1 MGVQMNL
8 IQFLKKTDECMDKMT
23 KEQLAYFIHEQARN
37 LNEEKREIF
46 LTNLIKSL
54 NREENTKEADG
65 NEENG
70 ALKKEIRERTADVRK
85 KVREINAGKVS
96 LTSEINEEYDD
107 WYNSSAPEFLF
118 EDPEHI
124 FETIKDACKLVHL
137 CIDEELYSDGYKL
150 ADDLIAT
157 EINTLGDYAEYC
169 DEWVSIYELVA
180 EQFLEINYK
189 QLILDALYA
198 AYQGNAL
205 ENRPQ
210 ALYDII
216 CNSQYSAVTIEEVMQ
231 QGAREPDQCSE
242 FLRLWIEFL
251 KKQNSRISTKLLEEA
266 VDLAGDAS
274 YLLEEARESAK
285 IHPEMYLHLL
295 EKCKQKKEWKKGI
308 EIGQEAVEKIP
319 SIYKIRGKCAVMTS
333 VFAQQLKMT
342 EQAEECWRKAFESD
356 TTVVNYLR
364 LITESKDSA
373 ECAEIAKRIYRDV
386 YSRNGSSSDI
396 YGRYN
401 GPELNTLSKTMYFS
415 LAFLSKEWDTVLQ
428 RGMQVREG
436 VGWTG
441 TFMKQGIALFCLAL
455 YSKDE
460 LQPGCKEMLR
470 QLTCYMNFN
479 SDEYSSGLIR
489 NMETKDSELL
499 WKCLLK
505 WKENLSVSEAEEK
518 KIIIKLEKW
527 VKLRVQGIMDGN
539 HRKYY
544 NECAAFISAVG
555 EVKEICGE
563 KNAKADLMEE
573 YRILYPRRRA
583 FHEELR
589 AYGMKDTRK
598 HR

>member
-8 IQFLKKTDECMDKMT
+8 IQFLKKIDECMDKMK

-46 LTNLIKSL
+46 LGNLLKSS
-54 NREENTKEADG
+54 NREKSAKETER

-70 ALKKEIRERTADVRK
+70 VLKKEIKERAADVRK
-85 KVREINAGKVS
+85 KVTEINAGKVS
-96 LTSEINEEYDD
+96 LTSAINEEYDD

-124 FETIKDACKLVHL
+124 FETIKEACKLVHL
-137 CIDEELYSDGYKL
+137 CIDAELYSDGYKL

-169 DEWVSIYELVA
+169 DEWVSIYELVT

-216 CNSQYSAVTIEEVMQ
+216 SNSQYSAVTIEEVMQ
-231 QGAREPDQCSE
+231 QGVREPDQCSE

-251 KKQNSRISTKLLEEA
+251 KKQDSRISTKLLEEA
-266 VDLAGDAS
+266 IDLAGDAS

-285 IHPEMYLHLL
+285 MHPEMYLHLL

-308 EIGQEAVEKIP
+308 EIGQEAIERIP

-342 EQAEECWRKAFESD
+342 ELAEEYWRKAFESD

-364 LITESKDSA
+364 LITESKDSSKYTDA
-373 ECAEIAKRIYRDV
+373 AKRICRDV
-386 YSRNGSSSDI
+386 YSRNGTSSDI

-401 GPELNTLSKTMYFS
+401 GPDLNVLSKTMYFS
-415 LAFLSKEWDTVLQ
+415 LAFLSRDWDTVLQ
-428 RGMQVREG
+428 KGMQVQEG

-460 LQPGCKEMLR
+460 LQSGCREMLR

-479 SDEYSSGLIR
+479 SDEYSSGLIQD
-489 NMETKDSELL
+489 MKMKDLELL

-505 WKENLSVSEAEEK
+505 WKENLSVSETEQK
-518 KIIIKLEKW
+518 KIIANLERW

-544 NECAAFISAVG
+544 NECAAFIAAVG

-563 KNAKADLMEE
+563 KNAKADLMEK
-573 YRILYPRRRA
+573 YRSLYSRRRA

-589 AYGMKDTRK
+589 AYGMKDTGK

>member
-1 MGVQMNL
+1 MNL

-23 KEQLAYFIHEQARN
+23 KEQLAYFIHEEARN

-46 LTNLIKSL
+46 LGNLIKSL
-54 NREENTKEADG
+54 NREESAKEADG
-65 NEENG
+65 NEENR
-70 ALKKEIRERTADVRK
+70 ALKKEIREKTADVRK
-85 KVREINAGKVS
+85 KIREINAGKVS
-96 LTSEINEEYDD
+96 LTSVINEEYDD

-124 FETIKDACKLVHL
+124 FKTIEEACKLVHL
-137 CIDEELYSDGYKL
+137 CIDAELYSDSYKL

-157 EINTLGDYAEYC
+157 EINILGDYAEYC
-169 DEWVSIYELVA
+169 DEWVSVYELVT

-198 AYQGNAL
+198 AYQGNML
-205 ENRPQ
+205 EDRPQ

-216 CNSQYSAVTIEEVMQ
+216 CNSQYSAITIEEMLQ
-231 QGAREPDQCSE
+231 QGAREPEQCAE

-251 KKQNSRISTKLLEEA
+251 KKQNTRISTKLLEEA

-285 IHPEMYLHLL
+285 LHPELYLHLL

-319 SIYKIRGKCAVMTS
+319 SIYKTRGKCAVMTS

-342 EQAEECWRKAFESD
+342 ELAEECWKKAFESD

-364 LITESKDSA
+364 LITESKDSS
-373 ECAEIAKRIYRDV
+373 EYTETVKRICRDV
-386 YSRNGSSSDI
+386 YSRNGTSSDI
-396 YGRYN
+396 YGRYS
-401 GPELNTLSKTMYFS
+401 GPELNVLSKTMYFS

-428 RGMQVREG
+428 KGMQVREG

-460 LQPGCKEMLR
+460 LQSGCREMLR
-470 QLTCYMNFN
+470 QLTWYMNFN
-479 SDEYSSGLIR
+479 SDEYASGLIQ
-489 NMETKDSELL
+489 NMKIKDSELL

-505 WKENLSVSEAEEK
+505 WKENLSISETEQK
-518 KIIIKLEKW
+518 QIIMKLEKW
-527 VKLRVQGIMDGN
+527 VELRVQGIMDGN

-544 NECAAFISAVG
+544 NECAAFIAALG

-589 AYGMKDTRK
+589 GYGMKDTRK

>member
-1 MGVQMNL
+1 MNL

-23 KEQLAYFIHEQARN
+23 KEQLVYFIHEQARN

-46 LTNLIKSL
+46 LGNLIKSL
-54 NREENTKEADG
+54 NREESAKEAGG
-65 NEENG
+65 NEENS
-70 ALKKEIRERTADVRK
+70 ALKKEIRERTADIRK

-96 LTSEINEEYDD
+96 LTSVINEEYDD

-124 FETIKDACKLVHL
+124 FETIKEACKLVHL
-137 CIDEELYSDGYKL
+137 CIDAELYSDGYKL

-169 DEWVSIYELVA
+169 DEWISIYELVT

-198 AYQGNAL
+198 AYQGNVL

-210 ALYDII
+210 VLYDII
-216 CNSQYSAVTIEEVMQ
+216 CNSQYSAVAIEEVMQ

-308 EIGQEAVEKIP
+308 EFGQEAVEMIP

-342 EQAEECWRKAFESD
+342 EQAKECWRKAFESD

-364 LITESKDSA
+364 LIIKSKDSA
-373 ECAEIAKRIYRDV
+373 EYTETAKRIYRDV
-386 YSRNGSSSDI
+386 YSRNGTSSDI

-428 RGMQVREG
+428 KGMQVREG

-441 TFMKQGIALFCLAL
+441 TFMKQGIAMFCLAL

-460 LQPGCKEMLR
+460 LQSGCREMLR

-479 SDEYSSGLIR
+479 SDEYSSGLLE
-489 NMETKDSELL
+489 NMKMKDSELL

-505 WKENLSVSEAEEK
+505 WKENLSVSEAEQK

-527 VKLRVQGIMDGN
+527 VKLRVRGIMDGN

-544 NECAAFISAVG
+544 NECAAFIAAVG

-563 KNAKADLMEE
+563 ENAKADLMEE

>member
-1 MGVQMNL
+1 MNL

-23 KEQLAYFIHEQARN
+23 KEQLAYFIHEEARN

-46 LTNLIKSL
+46 LGNLIKSL
-54 NREENTKEADG
+54 NREESAKEADG
-65 NEENG
+65 NEENR
-70 ALKKEIRERTADVRK
+70 ALKKEIREKTADVRK
-85 KVREINAGKVS
+85 KIREINAGKVS
-96 LTSEINEEYDD
+96 LTSVINEEYDD

-124 FETIKDACKLVHL
+124 FKTIKEACKLVHL
-137 CIDEELYSDGYKL
+137 CIDAELYSDSYKL

-169 DEWVSIYELVA
+169 DEWVSVYELVT

-198 AYQGNAL
+198 AYQGNML
-205 ENRPQ
+205 EDRPQ

-216 CNSQYSAVTIEEVMQ
+216 CNSQYSAITIEEMLQ
-231 QGAREPDQCSE
+231 QGAREPEQCAE

-251 KKQNSRISTKLLEEA
+251 KKQNTRISTKLLEEA

-285 IHPEMYLHLL
+285 LHPELYLHLL

-319 SIYKIRGKCAVMTS
+319 FIYKTRGKCAVMTS

-342 EQAEECWRKAFESD
+342 ELAEECWKKAFESD

-364 LITESKDSA
+364 LITESKDSS
-373 ECAEIAKRIYRDV
+373 EYTETVKRICRDV
-386 YSRNGSSSDI
+386 YSRNGTSSDI
-396 YGRYN
+396 YGRYS
-401 GPELNTLSKTMYFS
+401 GPELNVLSRTMYFS

-428 RGMQVREG
+428 KGMQVREG

-460 LQPGCKEMLR
+460 LQSGCREMLR
-470 QLTCYMNFN
+470 QLTWYMNFN
-479 SDEYSSGLIR
+479 SDEYASGLIQ
-489 NMETKDSELL
+489 NMKIKDSELL

-505 WKENLSVSEAEEK
+505 WKENLSISETEQK
-518 KIIIKLEKW
+518 QIIMKLEKW
-527 VKLRVQGIMDGN
+527 VELRVQGIMAGN

-544 NECAAFISAVG
+544 N
-555 EVKEICGE
+555 
-563 KNAKADLMEE
+563 
-573 YRILYPRRRA
+573 
-583 FHEELR
+583 
-589 AYGMKDTRK
+589 
-598 HR
+598 

>member
-23 KEQLAYFIHEQARN
+23 KEQLAYFIHEEARN

-46 LTNLIKSL
+46 LGNLIKSL
-54 NREENTKEADG
+54 NREESAKEADG
-65 NEENG
+65 NEENR
-70 ALKKEIRERTADVRK
+70 ALKKEIREKTADVRK
-85 KVREINAGKVS
+85 KIREINAGKVS
-96 LTSEINEEYDD
+96 LTSVINEEYDD

-124 FETIKDACKLVHL
+124 FKTIEEACKLVHL
-137 CIDEELYSDGYKL
+137 CIDAELYSDSYKL

-169 DEWVSIYELVA
+169 DEWVSVYELVT

-198 AYQGNAL
+198 AYQGNML
-205 ENRPQ
+205 EDRPQ

-216 CNSQYSAVTIEEVMQ
+216 CNSQYSAITIEEMLQ
-231 QGAREPDQCSE
+231 QGAREPEQCAE

-251 KKQNSRISTKLLEEA
+251 KKQNTRISTKLLEEA

-285 IHPEMYLHLL
+285 LHPELYLHLL

-319 SIYKIRGKCAVMTS
+319 SIYKTRGKCAVMTS

-342 EQAEECWRKAFESD
+342 ELAEECWKKAFESD

-364 LITESKDSA
+364 LITESKDSS
-373 ECAEIAKRIYRDV
+373 EYTETVKRICRDV
-386 YSRNGSSSDI
+386 YSRNGTSSDI
-396 YGRYN
+396 YGRYS
-401 GPELNTLSKTMYFS
+401 GPELNVLSKTMYFS

-428 RGMQVREG
+428 KGMQVREG

-460 LQPGCKEMLR
+460 LQSGCREMLR
-470 QLTCYMNFN
+470 QLTWYMNFN
-479 SDEYSSGLIR
+479 SDEYASGLIQ
-489 NMETKDSELL
+489 NMKIKDSELL

-505 WKENLSVSEAEEK
+505 WKENLSISETEQK
-518 KIIIKLEKW
+518 QIIMKLEKW
-527 VKLRVQGIMDGN
+527 VELRVQGIMDGN

-544 NECAAFISAVG
+544 NECAAFIAALG

-589 AYGMKDTRK
+589 GYGMKDTRK

>member
-1 MGVQMNL
+1 MNL

-23 KEQLAYFIHEQARN
+23 KEQLAYFIHEEARN

-46 LTNLIKSL
+46 LGNLIKSL
-54 NREENTKEADG
+54 NREESAKEADG
-65 NEENG
+65 NEENR
-70 ALKKEIRERTADVRK
+70 ALKKEIREKTADVRK
-85 KVREINAGKVS
+85 KIREINAGKVS
-96 LTSEINEEYDD
+96 LISVINEEYDD

-124 FETIKDACKLVHL
+124 FKTIEEACKLVHL
-137 CIDEELYSDGYKL
+137 CIDAELYSDSYKL

-169 DEWVSIYELVA
+169 DEWVSVYELVT

-198 AYQGNAL
+198 AYQGNML
-205 ENRPQ
+205 EDRPQ

-216 CNSQYSAVTIEEVMQ
+216 CNSQYSAITIEEMLQ
-231 QGAREPDQCSE
+231 QGAREPEQCAE

-251 KKQNSRISTKLLEEA
+251 KKQNTRISTKLLEEA

-285 IHPEMYLHLL
+285 LHPELYLHLL

-319 SIYKIRGKCAVMTS
+319 SIYKTRGKCAVMTS

-342 EQAEECWRKAFESD
+342 ELAEECWKKAFESD

-364 LITESKDSA
+364 LITESKDSS
-373 ECAEIAKRIYRDV
+373 EYTETVKRICRDV
-386 YSRNGSSSDI
+386 YSRNGTSSDI
-396 YGRYN
+396 YGRYS
-401 GPELNTLSKTMYFS
+401 GPELNVLSKTMYFS

-428 RGMQVREG
+428 KGMQVREG

-460 LQPGCKEMLR
+460 LQSGCREMLR
-470 QLTCYMNFN
+470 QLTWYMNFN
-479 SDEYSSGLIR
+479 SDEYASGLIQ
-489 NMETKDSELL
+489 NMKIKDSELL

-505 WKENLSVSEAEEK
+505 WKENLSISETEQK
-518 KIIIKLEKW
+518 QIIMKLEKW
-527 VKLRVQGIMDGN
+527 VELRVQGIMDGN

-544 NECAAFISAVG
+544 NECAAFIAALG

-589 AYGMKDTRK
+589 GYGMKDTRK

>member
-1 MGVQMNL
+1 MNL

-23 KEQLAYFIHEQARN
+23 KEQLAYFIHELARN
-37 LNEEKREIF
+37 LNEEKRETF
-46 LTNLIKSL
+46 LGNLIKSL
-54 NREENTKEADG
+54 NREEGTKEADR

-70 ALKKEIRERTADVRK
+70 ALRKEIQKKTADIRK

-118 EDPEHI
+118 GDPEHI
-124 FETIKDACKLVHL
+124 FETIKEACKLVHL
-137 CIDEELYSDGYKL
+137 CIDAELYSDGCKL

-157 EINTLGDYAEYC
+157 EINTLGDYADYC
-169 DEWVSIYELVA
+169 DEWISVYDLVT
-180 EQFLEINYK
+180 EQFLEIDYK

-198 AYQGNAL
+198 AYQGNVL

-216 CNSQYSAVTIEEVMQ
+216 CNSQYSDITMEEVLQ
-231 QGAREPDQCSE
+231 QGDREPEQCSE

-285 IHPEMYLHLL
+285 LHPEMYLHLL
-295 EKCKQKKEWKKGI
+295 EKCQQKKEWKKGI
-308 EIGQEAVEKIP
+308 GIGQEAVEKIP
-319 SIYKIRGKCAVMTS
+319 YIYKIRGKCAVMTS
-333 VFAQQLKMT
+333 VFAQHLKMA
-342 EQAEECWRKAFESD
+342 ELAEECWRKAFESD

-364 LITESKDSA
+364 LITESKDSLKYV
-373 ECAEIAKRIYRDV
+373 EIAKRIYKDV
-386 YSRNGSSSDI
+386 YSRNGSSPDT

-415 LAFLSKEWDTVLQ
+415 LAFLSREWDTVLQ
-428 RGMQVREG
+428 KGMQVREG

-460 LQPGCKEMLR
+460 LQSGCREMLR

-479 SDEYSSGLIR
+479 SDEYSTGLIQ
-489 NMETKDSELL
+489 NMEMKDIELL
-499 WKCLLK
+499 WKCLAK
-505 WKENLSVSEAEEK
+505 WKENLAVSETEQK
-518 KIIIKLEKW
+518 KIIVKLEKW

-544 NECAAFISAVG
+544 NECAAFIAAVG

-589 AYGMKDTRK
+589 VYGMKDTRK